1 MTHTLHRHAPKHKAQ
16 QRIAVVVVLRSS
28 SLLSMKPK
36 LAAAASS
43 MRVIG
48 AVFCTFDP
56 TQNKELPLLYAVG
69 APSLCH
75 CLCGGGLKKTSPLT
89 FQMSDFETQ
98 KILMKNKKVYL

>member
-1 MTHTLHRHAPKHKAQ
+1 
-16 QRIAVVVVLRSS
+16 
-28 SLLSMKPK
+28 MKPK

-98 KILMKNKKVYL
+98 KILMKNKKVYLWSALKKCDRILFSALPICEWTILGEVWE